1 MCISS
6 SIVSAPHTLPTRYD
20 LIKRNENIA
29 AQLFVVVVI
38 AFFLLGLFLFS
49 VFLVAMPHTK
59 PPQGPPP
66 RLLQTMTI
74 IIKSEK
80 SKRLLSLKIAHQ
92 NGINIVEQGEEEQK
106 KVEKQQH
113 CAGSMRGCLQL
124 I

>member
-1 MCISS
+1 MK
-6 SIVSAPHTLPTRYD
+6 TLPHNFA
-20 LIKRNENIA
+20 L
-29 AQLFVVVVI
+29 LSLVVVI

-49 VFLVAMPHTK
+49 VFLVARPHTK

-66 RLLQTMTI
+66 RPLQTMTI

-92 NGINIVEQGEEEQK
+92 NGINIVDEGEEQK
-106 KVEKQQH
+106 VEEQQH

>member
-1 MCISS
+1 M
-6 SIVSAPHTLPTRYD
+6 PTQYD

-29 AQLFVVVVI
+29 AQLCVVVVI
-38 AFFLLGLFLFS
+38 VFFLLGLFLFS
-49 VFLVAMPHTK
+49 VFSVARPHTK

-66 RLLQTMTI
+66 RPLQTMTI

-92 NGINIVEQGEEEQK
+92 NGINIVEQGEEQK
-106 KVEKQQH
+106 KVEEQQH